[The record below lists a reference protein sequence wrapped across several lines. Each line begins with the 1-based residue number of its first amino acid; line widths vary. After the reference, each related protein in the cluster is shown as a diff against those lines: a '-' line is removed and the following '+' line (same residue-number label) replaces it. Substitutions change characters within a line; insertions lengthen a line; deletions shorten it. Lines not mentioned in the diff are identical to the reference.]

1 MHGGTHPMG
10 TTYSTRNYSQHPVY
24 VFIFVV
30 TVDLQWPRWSP
41 LGSPYWYLHTG
52 AMAPEHR
59 CERTHNGYHGKPQLW
74 IREHRTYIPV

>member
-1 MHGGTHPMG
+1 MG

-52 AMAPEHR
+52 AMAPQHR
-59 CERTHNGYHGKPQLW
+59 CERTHNGYHSSGYVN
-74 IREHRTYIPV
+74 TGYIYKYDM

>member
-1 MHGGTHPMG
+1 MSGASAMHGGTHPMG

-24 VFIFVV
+24 AFIFVV

-52 AMAPEHR
+52 AMAPSIGVSAH
-59 CERTHNGYHGKPQLW
+59 TTATTALD
-74 IREHRTYIPV
+74 T